1 MQMKNLRGQCRHC
14 GGRFDFP
21 AAQIG
26 TMGDCPHC
34 GRTIEMM
41 LETPKTESAVP
52 RRVVVY
58 SLLAIALL
66 GLGLLAT
73 AVALKRARSLARQL
87 GSTGGTQTDTSTPRK
102 GSTGHFLLQTNDFQ
116 ITPATISKD
125 PTGPLFLAVGV
136 LSNRLNRPRFGVQLT
151 FDVLDAGGRKVG
163 TAMDAVILVEP
174 LGKWQFRAPLLQ
186 TNAASVR
193 FASILEGK
201 QP

>member
-1 MQMKNLRGQCRHC
+1 MKNLRGQCRHC

-66 GLGLLAT
+66 GLGLLLGVGFVVAAGEAT
-73 AVALKRARSLARQL
+73 GENPSFADRPLSIRNEALPPETSLHARVIDEEEAAAAKNPVGTEGRERATGSTQETKKTPTMRAMGERRGFSSTAGTPCQSLVGRDEGL
-87 GSTGGTQTDTSTPRK
+87 GSRNCAELAQATMTGIGKRT
-102 GSTGHFLLQTNDFQ
+102 
-116 ITPATISKD
+116 
-125 PTGPLFLAVGV
+125 
-136 LSNRLNRPRFGVQLT
+136 RLN
-151 FDVLDAGGRKVG
+151 K
-163 TAMDAVILVEP
+163 
-174 LGKWQFRAPLLQ
+174 
-186 TNAASVR
+186 
-193 FASILEGK
+193 
-201 QP
+201 